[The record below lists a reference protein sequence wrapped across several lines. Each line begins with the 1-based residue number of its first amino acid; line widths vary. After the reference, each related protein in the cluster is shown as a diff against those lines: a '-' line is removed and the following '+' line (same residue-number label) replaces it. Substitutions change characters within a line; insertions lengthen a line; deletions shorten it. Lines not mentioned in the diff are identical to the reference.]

1 MNAAAAR
8 LIARVLGIELSFTLA
23 SSALLALLT
32 SHFLVL
38 SGQVAFEGAE
48 TLALSVLA
56 GGVFSLGRSFLRM
69 RRYRF
74 VLRSLALG
82 SKAVEP
88 AELFLLSDE
97 PARVVFGWLATSI
110 LSIAGFSTIL
120 RPKIVD
126 FSTSMNLALLGM
138 VIVAAASLPLFVVVR
153 SAFLRALELAPP
165 EVMREVVEEAES
177 HGIIG
182 QRVPRRLVAAVTT
195 PVVFLVF
202 GCALIVSSHL
212 RRADERSR
220 EETARVL
227 ARAALEL
234 RPGVVAGAG
243 LEEAIAQGEALGF
256 SAAVREQPDGYRVE
270 RGDDGIV
277 TVVTPLDEG
286 SAQVRFEG
294 SVVGVLGASFVL
306 VALFGTGIAS
316 GLGIAL
322 GQALGQDL
330 RAATRDVRDLGTDA
344 VLSGG
349 THVVRAARF
358 RVVARLGL
366 AIERL
371 AARFRVFAKA
381 QERAIS
387 ARKATARMRG
397 MFFAS
402 VSHDLKS
409 PLNAILGFTE
419 LVRKSETLT
428 SGQGES
434 LSLIDR
440 RGRELLALI
449 ETILDAARVDAGQ
462 LSLVVDA
469 CDARLM
475 LAEAVAKGKDLGGDR
490 GVEILAEVADNVPSL
505 RVDRVRMPRA
515 LATFIG
521 HAVRVSESAAVH
533 VQVVPEGDGVRFDV
547 EVPGQRV
554 DAHKLEALLDPSPAL
569 GPSEHRGL
577 ALGLRLA
584 RSVVEL
590 HGGSVIVTPLTGRG
604 AVFSLF
610 LPATDAPDSRRGI
623 PLSRP

>member
-1 MNAAAAR
+1 VNAGAAR
-8 LIARVLGIELSFTLA
+8 LISRVLGLELLFTLSA
-23 SSALLALLT
+23 SVLLALLT

-38 SGQVAFEGAE
+38 SGQVALEGAE

-56 GGVFSLGRSFLRM
+56 GGAFSLARSVLRL

-74 VLRSLALG
+74 LLRSLSVG
-82 SKAVEP
+82 SKAVE
-88 AELFLLSDE
+88 ARELLSLSDE
-97 PARVVFGWLATSI
+97 PFYVVFGWLASSI
-110 LSIAGFSTIL
+110 LSITLFHTVL

-126 FSTSMNLALLGM
+126 LATGINLVLLGV
-138 VIVAAASLPLFVVVR
+138 VIVAAASLPMFVVVR
-153 SAFLRALELAPP
+153 STFLRALELAPP
-165 EVMREVVEEAES
+165 EIMREVVEEADLQ
-177 HGIIG
+177 GVIAARI
-182 QRVPRRLVAAVTT
+182 PRRLVAAVTT

-234 RPGVVAGAG
+234 RPGVVPGAG
-243 LEEAIAQGEALGF
+243 LDNAIAQGKSLGF
-256 SAAVREQPDGYRVE
+256 TAAVRSKTDGYRVE

-286 SAQVRFEG
+286 SAEVRFEG
-294 SVVGVLGASFVL
+294 SVVGVLSAPFVL
-306 VALFGTGIAS
+306 VALLGIAIAS
-316 GLGIAL
+316 GLGIGLGKAL
-322 GQALGQDL
+322 NEDL
-330 RAATRDVRDLGTDA
+330 RAATQDVRELGTDA

-387 ARKATARMRG
+387 ARKAAARMRG
-397 MFFAS
+397 LFFAS

-419 LVRKSETLT
+419 LVRKSEEL
-428 SGQGES
+428 SAGQSES

-462 LSLVVDA
+462 LSLVVDQ
-469 CDARLM
+469 CDVRTLF
-475 LAEAVAKGKDLGGDR
+475 AEAVAKGKDLGGDR
-490 GVEILAEVADNVPSL
+490 GVEILSDISL
-505 RVDRVRMPRA
+505 GVSTVRVDRVRMPRA

-521 HAVRVSESAAVH
+521 HAVRVSELSAVH
-533 VQVVPEGDGVRFDV
+533 VQVVPEADGVRFDV
-547 EVPGQRV
+547 EVPGSRV
-554 DAHKLEALLDPSPAL
+554 DPQKLEALLDPSPAL

-590 HGGSVIVTPLTGRG
+590 HGGTVMVSALRGQG
-604 AVFSLF
+604 AVFSIL
-610 LPATDAPDSRRGI
+610 LPTGDAESRFTPPI
-623 PLSRP
+623 STRP